1 MIENLPLILT
11 GIGLTASILYYTI
24 TLGNAN
30 KTQKLALENRQAQ
43 LFMQLWSK
51 ASTKEGIESSRILS
65 EANWTSYEEWLEKY
79 KKDPEYDKALS
90 GMVTYMEGLG
100 VFVKEDLVD
109 IKLMALLMAGG
120 MRMSWEKHRDI
131 IYEER
136 KRLNYPR
143 YASEWEY
150 FYNELMKYMEE
161 HPELAT

>member
-1 MIENLPLILT
+1 
-11 GIGLTASILYYTI
+11 
-24 TLGNAN
+24 
-30 KTQKLALENRQAQ
+30 
-43 LFMQLWSK
+43 
-51 ASTKEGIESSRILS
+51 
-65 EANWTSYEEWLEKY
+65 
-79 KKDPEYDKALS
+79 
-90 GMVTYMEGLG
+90 MEGLG

-109 IKLMALLMAGG
+109 IKLMALLMAGS

-136 KRLNYPR
+136 KRMNYPR